1 MIAVDELQFHACY
14 DTLPIPLLLW
24 TEGRWLTNPA
34 AEDLGLSQAEL
45 ELLTRWNGSTSLWLS
60 GQFFCVQGQR
70 TEDGLFLFLHPD
82 AFFSSSTMKL
92 SGQLRQQA
100 ALAFSGLSAA
110 FEHLSG
116 PRGPVKEDL
125 SAVNRALFQIFR
137 TAADLDR
144 CAASEITC
152 SKAYLDLNEWFRH
165 FADETAQWC
174 APIEEPALHF
184 EGPGAPLLTMADPNL
199 LDCLLAHLL
208 SNAIKAAGSPGRI
221 AVSLKKQG
229 EQAVL
234 TVRGSGVS
242 FSPALLTD
250 PAWNQP
256 ISLLPKRGLGLGL
269 PIAQRIAALHDGA
282 LVITPTKDG
291 SQVVFSLPLFLPE
304 GYLASPA
311 PRFEE
316 TGGFSQIRVIL
327 SDALPNAAFH
337 PDFHP
342 ENRGK

>member
-1 MIAVDELQFHACY
+1 MDELQFHSCY

-24 TEGRWLTNPA
+24 SEGLWLANPA

-82 AFFSSSTMKL
+82 AFFSSSVLKL
-92 SGQLRQQA
+92 SGHLRQRVS
-100 ALAFSGLSAA
+100 LAFTGLSSAL
-110 FEHLSG
+110 EHLSNQSHG
-116 PRGPVKEDL
+116 LVKEDL

-152 SKAYLDLNEWFRH
+152 SKTYLDLNEWFRH
-165 FADETAQWC
+165 FADEAAQWC
-174 APIEEPALHF
+174 APIEELALHF
-184 EGPGAPLLTMADPNL
+184 DGPGSPLLTMADPNL
-199 LDCLLAHLL
+199 LDCLIAHLL
-208 SNAIKAAGSPGRI
+208 SNAIKAADGPGRI

-229 EQAVL
+229 EQAVF
-234 TVRGSGVS
+234 TVRGSGVA
-242 FSPALLTD
+242 FSPAVLTD

-256 ISLLPKRGLGLGL
+256 ISLLPERGLGLGL

-282 LVITPTKDG
+282 LMITPTKDG

-311 PRFEE
+311 PHFEE

-342 ENRGK
+342 ENRGE